1 LSDPKCIDEI
11 ETKKR
16 ADGRLRT
23 TYLKLS
29 AIDLE
34 ALRLALH
41 NPETRLCIGEVPAA
55 VHIRI
60 QRIVVTASGFLGNLA
75 IAWND
80 DLNALIGRRG
90 VGKFAIIETLR
101 YALAMEPY
109 ADQSYREELVRHALG
124 SGGKVEVVLERP
136 IGNGNTRPY
145 RITSV
150 WGEESRV
157 VEVDSEKPVA
167 IDPSDLL
174 GPSGGPTIL
183 GQREIYAVS
192 ASEEYRLALLDEL
205 IGEEAHTRANAVQ
218 EAIEH

>member
-1 LSDPKCIDEI
+1 MQKLQSTGVLSSKFFERLSLVELSDPKCIDEI
-11 ETKKR
+11 GTKKR

-41 NPETRLCIGEVPAA
+41 NPETRLCIGEVLAA
-55 VHIRI
+55 VHTRI
-60 QRIVVTASGFLGNLA
+60 QRIVVTASGFLGHLA

-80 DLNALIGRRG
+80 DLN
-90 VGKFAIIETLR
+90 
-101 YALAMEPY
+101 
-109 ADQSYREELVRHALG
+109 
-124 SGGKVEVVLERP
+124 
-136 IGNGNTRPY
+136 

-150 WGEESRV
+150 WGEEPRV